1 MVSVAGVHQ
10 LQPTSTAP
18 PDSSNM
24 NRSHRRRPDAVIDA
38 AAAAVSTP
46 EAIKPYLCL
55 SSDTLS
61 AVKGGMAAGVG
72 RWFWRVGGLER
83 YL

>member
-1 MVSVAGVHQ
+1 
-10 LQPTSTAP
+10 
-18 PDSSNM
+18 M

-38 AAAAVSTP
+38 AAAAVLTP
-46 EAIKPYLCL
+46 EAIKPYLRL

-61 AVKGGMAAGVG
+61 AVKEGMAAGVW
-72 RWFWRVGGLER
+72 RWFWGVEGLER